1 MQMAP
6 EARYVKLI
14 SVLHAQ
20 GTHLRYMH
28 SHRHVITHHVELCLF
43 CTNVPFSRIYTYT
56 SYIYIYMYINIYMYV
71 VERERKAG
79 SQREKEITE
88 CG

>member
-1 MQMAP
+1 MAP

-56 SYIYIYMYINIYMYV
+56 YTSYIYIYMYINIYMYV

-79 SQREKEITE
+79 RQREKEITE